1 MKKCSKCGINKE
13 FTEFYKDKKTR
24 SGFRSKCKACQKAYK
39 EANKEKIK
47 EYQKAYVEANRENL
61 NEYQK
66 KYQKEYQEANKEE
79 IKVKQSEYYKANK
92 QRISETTR
100 AYYKANK
107 ENLKVKQR
115 EYQNKK
121 FNTDTLFKISSN
133 VRNLIRISINNGG
146 YSKKTKTHNILGCR
160 FEHLIN
166 HLNNNPYGFIYG
178 DSDLDIDHIVPLST
192 ASTERDIIKLNHYT
206 NFQLLPSQ
214 YNRYIKRNNKWDRKD
229 FECWLQN
236 NHSFHL

>member
-1 MKKCSKCGINKE
+1 MKKCNKCGVNKE
-13 FTEFYKDKKTR
+13 FTEFYKDKRMR
-24 SGFRSKCKACQKAYK
+24 SGFGSKCKACKKAYKEANKEKIAEYRKAYQEANKEKINETNRAYK

-47 EYQKAYVEANRENL
+47 EYRKAY
-61 NEYQK
+61 K
-66 KYQKEYQEANKEE
+66 EANKEK
-79 IKVKQSEYYKANK
+79 IKQYK
-92 QRISETTR
+92 
-100 AYYKANK
+100 
-107 ENLKVKQR
+107 R
-115 EYQNKK
+115 EYLNKRL
-121 FNTDTLFKISSN
+121 NTDTLFKLSQN
-133 VRNLIRISINNGG
+133 VRNLIRNSINRGG
-146 YSKKTKTHNILGCR
+146 YSKRTKTNNILGCR

-206 NFQLLPSQ
+206 NFQLLPSE
-214 YNRYIKRNNKWDRKD
+214 YNRNIKRDNKWDRKD